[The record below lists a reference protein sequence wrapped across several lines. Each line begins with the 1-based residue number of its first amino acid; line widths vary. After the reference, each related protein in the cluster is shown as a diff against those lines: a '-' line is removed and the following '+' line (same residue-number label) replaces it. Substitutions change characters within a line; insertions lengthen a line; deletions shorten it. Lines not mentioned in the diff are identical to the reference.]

1 MSMRTEKIA
10 KAPQK
15 LESSPD
21 KQGSL
26 KQNGLSIIKFCL
38 HTHGTTGS
46 YFLKDHLLLFV
57 KSGIYTVRFGDQE
70 YTVRSNEMVFLHKSI
85 RIDYEKSGEPGS
97 EFKLDYM
104 MFFLNENILEEF
116 VRFSG
121 YKPMYPVNELV
132 PVSIITVNPFTQAYI
147 ESLKPYFES
156 PDEVSDGLVRLK
168 FMELLYHLADSNNHF
183 LLELLQPGHNK
194 NSNISKI
201 MEENF
206 TNPVSISDLAYL
218 SGRSLSTFKRDFQ
231 AMYHTSPL
239 KWIRIRRLNEAKKLL
254 LETPLSV
261 TEVCFTTGFENMA
274 HFSKVFK
281 LQFGLPPSEF
291 RLQSNTREEEPGQ
304 EEPLS

>member
-15 LESSPD
+15 LESAPD

-46 YFLKDHLLLFV
+46 YFLKDHMLLFV
-57 KSGIYTVRFGDQE
+57 KSGIYTVRFGDHK

-97 EFKLDYM
+97 EFKLDYI
-104 MFFLNENILEEF
+104 MFFLNENMLEEF
-116 VRFSG
+116 VQFSG
-121 YKPMYPVNELV
+121 YKPIYRVKEPVS
-132 PVSIITVNPFTQAYI
+132 VSIITVDEFTRAYI
-147 ESLKPYFES
+147 ESLKPYLES
-156 PDEVSDGLVRLK
+156 PDKVKDGLVRLK

-183 LLELLQPGHNK
+183 LLELLQPGRDK

-201 MEENF
+201 MEDNI

-231 AMYHTSPL
+231 AIYHTSPL
-239 KWIRIRRLNEAKKLL
+239 KWIRNRRLDQAKKLL
-254 LETPLSV
+254 LETTLSV
-261 TEVCFTTGFENMA
+261 TEICFSTGFENVA

-291 RLQSNTREEEPGQ
+291 RLQSHPREE
-304 EEPLS
+304 SIKWNM

>member
-15 LESSPD
+15 LESAPD

-46 YFLKDHLLLFV
+46 YFLKDHMLLFV
-57 KSGIYTVRFGDQE
+57 KSGIYTVRFGDHK

-97 EFKLDYM
+97 EFKLDYI
-104 MFFLNENILEEF
+104 MFFLNENMLEEF
-116 VRFSG
+116 VQFSG
-121 YKPMYPVNELV
+121 YKPIYRVNEPV
-132 PVSIITVNPFTQAYI
+132 SVSIITVDEFTRAYI
-147 ESLKPYFES
+147 ESLKPYLES
-156 PDEVSDGLVRLK
+156 PDEVKDGLVRLK

-183 LLELLQPGHNK
+183 LLELLQPGRDK
-194 NSNISKI
+194 NSSISKI
-201 MEENF
+201 MEDNI

-231 AMYHTSPL
+231 AIYHTSPL
-239 KWIRIRRLNEAKKLL
+239 KWIRNRRLDQAKKLL
-254 LETPLSV
+254 LETTLSV
-261 TEVCFTTGFENMA
+261 TEICFSTGFENVA

-291 RLQSNTREEEPGQ
+291 RLQSHPREE
-304 EEPLS
+304 SIKWNM